1 MRGILLAV
9 LVNLLLPIGLSWP
22 WRLGASL
29 LALFAFPKGR
39 EEARGYSIDRFAA
52 RQKLAGRLSKEKM
65 IFFVLCLFLSLLT
78 DNPWIHGFI
87 TASMLLFLSWLGLG
101 VRGILHYMSIPLVFI
116 LLSVLSLLVVFHP
129 GGEKV
134 LFSLWGR
141 LYVTEASHGSATV
154 VLMRA
159 LAGLSCLYGLSLSST
174 MGELFTV
181 LQSFLPEKIME
192 ILFMMYRFIF
202 ILIEFLNQM
211 MDGARAR
218 GGRSSFGRSL
228 YSSGIIASSLLFRSM
243 EQTSRTYDALL
254 TRGYS
259 GGLPLDYVARKE
271 RKDDRIL
278 RYTGIFYLFILLF
291 FLLLWR

>member
-1 MRGILLAV
+1 MKGLLLAV
-9 LVNLLLPIGLSWP
+9 LVYLLLPTGLP
-22 WRLGASL
+22 GALRLGASL
-29 LALFAFPKGR
+29 LSVVVLPKGR
-39 EEARGYSIDRFAA
+39 EDNAGFSIDRFSV
-52 RQKLAGRLSKEKM
+52 RQKLAGRLSQEKM
-65 IFFVLCLFLSLLT
+65 VFFILCLFLSLLT
-78 DNPWIHGFI
+78 KNPWVHGFI
-87 TASMLLFLSWLGLG
+87 ILSMLLFLGWLGLDAK
-101 VRGILHYMSIPLVFI
+101 GILSYMSLPLSFI
-116 LLSVLSLLVVFHP
+116 ILSVLSLLFVFHP

-134 LFSLWGR
+134 LFSLCGR